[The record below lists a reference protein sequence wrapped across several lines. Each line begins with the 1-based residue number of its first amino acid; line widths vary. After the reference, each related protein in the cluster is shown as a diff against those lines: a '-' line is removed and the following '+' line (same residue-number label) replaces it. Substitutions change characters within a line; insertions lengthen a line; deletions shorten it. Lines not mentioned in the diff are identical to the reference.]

1 VTNPL
6 DKHSLHGDAPH
17 RSLLLNCD
25 TITPECHHDDV
36 PHQSEPINRSTCFR
50 MESWTHPLGK
60 HSFRHDAPHQSPT
73 IDHPESSHQP
83 LAKHIMSMCHRI
95 GRRTHSLGKHLS
107 FDDDAPHRRPPTN
120 HNNSTDCR
128 TYTTSGIT
136 TCTGTTIRSTP
147 INTGST
153 GCGT

>member
-1 VTNPL
+1 MTNPL

-120 HNNSTDCR
+120 HNNSTGCR